1 MNANFLII
9 LVVIS
14 TCATRLALAQ
24 QDVQGMSSSPAGR
37 SAVVEQGGQER
48 LKGEVVTVDE
58 ASGKLAIKL
67 QGTVGSGDATSPTTF
82 KVQDGLMFNAIK
94 PGDKVSFAA
103 ERVGGD
109 MKILSL
115 TKE

>member
-14 TCATRLALAQ
+14 TCATRLALA

-58 ASGKLAIKL
+58 ASGTLGIKL

-82 KVQDGLMFNAIK
+82 KVQDGLVFNAIK

-103 ERVGGD
+103 ERVGGG
-109 MKILSL
+109 MKIVSL